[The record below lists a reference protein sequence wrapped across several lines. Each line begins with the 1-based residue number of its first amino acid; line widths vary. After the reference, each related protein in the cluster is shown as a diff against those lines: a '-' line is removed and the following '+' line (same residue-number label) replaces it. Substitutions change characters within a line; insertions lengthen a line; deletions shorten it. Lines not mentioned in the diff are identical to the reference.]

1 MDGAI
6 PPLAHMLS
14 WCVRGQVLGS
24 GIFHKIV
31 RGRVKNT

>member
-6 PPLAHMLS
+6 PPLAHMPS
-14 WCVRGQVLGS
+14 WCVQGQVLGD

-31 RGRVKNT
+31 IERIRNS